1 MHLAPSSVR
10 QFLQGVGVVGSGVV
24 GTVVGAGVVGT
35 VVGGGIVVGAGV
47 VEAVELVAESESHFI
62 LLKESILPMKSFST
76 GFPSGYPTSKPH
88 VISPALNIPLSW

>member
-62 LLKESILPMKSFST
+62 PEE
-76 GFPSGYPTSKPH
+76 
-88 VISPALNIPLSW
+88 IPLYRYSLLNLNSHS